1 MAQSSSEKKS
11 SSPLESAAFSRR
23 TQIADIPGRP
33 ADQIDPRPPFGL
45 NRTIPILGT
54 LCFLGLF
61 LLPYATAWMNSRSLW
76 NEEDQRDDERGQN
89 A

>member
-1 MAQSSSEKKS
+1 MAGVRKLRSFRK
-11 SSPLESAAFSRR
+11 ARR
-23 TQIADIPGRP
+23 TIQLN
-33 ADQIDPRPPFGL
+33 PRPPFGL

-54 LCFLGLF
+54 LCFQGLF
-61 LLPYATAWMNSRSLW
+61 LLPYATAWMNSRSLR